1 MKNNKDTEPAVSMK
15 FHVDKKNYNNFIES
29 FARVTGMEK
38 PLDALKG
45 MTSDSGEY
53 IMVFAIPMGD
63 SLHES
68 TDLLFRIVFRMY
80 DYYPAISEKPSEKYM
95 ETALAFKQSLI
106 PTRRLV
112 NA

>member
-1 MKNNKDTEPAVSMK
+1 MKINKDTEPAVSMK

-45 MTSDSGEY
+45 MTTDSGEY
-53 IMVFAIPMGD
+53 IMVFSIPMGD
-63 SLHES
+63 NLQAS

-80 DYYPAISEKPSEKYM
+80 DFYPAISEKPSDKYM
-95 ETALAFKQSLI
+95 ETALAFKRSLI
-106 PTRRLV
+106 PTRKLV

>member
-1 MKNNKDTEPAVSMK
+1 MKNNKDTEPAVLMK
-15 FHVDKKNYNNFIES
+15 FHVDKKNYNNFIDS
-29 FARVTGMEK
+29 FGRVTNMEN
-38 PLDALKG
+38 PLRALKG
-45 MTSDSGEY
+45 MTTDSGEY

-63 SLHES
+63 SLNES

-95 ETALAFKQSLI
+95 ETALAFKQSLL
-106 PTRRLV
+106 PVRRLI